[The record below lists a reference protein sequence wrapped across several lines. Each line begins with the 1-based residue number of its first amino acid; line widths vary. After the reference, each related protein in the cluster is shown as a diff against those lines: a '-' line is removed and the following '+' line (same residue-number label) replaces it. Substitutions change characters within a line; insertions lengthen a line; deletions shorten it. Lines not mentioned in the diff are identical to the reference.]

1 MPSLETILSD
11 KSLVIVF
18 AYAPA
23 GLGHLR
29 VTDALYDGLPQ
40 GITPILLGSQ
50 DKSITYIHRL
60 MSLNPVV
67 RYLTEWV
74 QNGTLQ
80 SAFTSAYRNYLKNN
94 TRVLYEQLAT
104 ILDQRLEVPK
114 TILIIAT
121 HFGLAHQLGSI
132 KERIQREKGVKVI
145 LIVQVTD
152 DSPQDIW
159 YVEKADC
166 VFVPSN
172 QTKHDL
178 MRYGKQQGL
187 SHVPFEISPYPVSP
201 LLKKNLTP
209 EQFERKTSQVYPS
222 HNSKIHVAI
231 PISGAAVGMSFFK
244 DIIHA
249 LHMKNDRFFFHV
261 IVKNTQHTASFVNSM
276 KHVPFVELYT
286 AHHDRQIVNI
296 YEKVYEKE
304 IISLEITKPSEQ
316 AFKALFSPH
325 KIGGSILLF
334 AKPVGRQEYDNLFFL
349 KRHNLIPNTI
359 FKLSANNTAQVSIQE
374 NELLTIHAW
383 RGLQLPSSP
392 QESANFILWCI
403 KNSIFMTMMD
413 YRRKENNEVNANG
426 VEIFWRKVVELI
438 PS

>member
-1 MPSLETILSD
+1 MASIETILSD

-29 VTDALYDGLPQ
+29 VTDAVYDGLPE
-40 GITPILLGSQ
+40 GVTPILLGSQ

-60 MSLNPVV
+60 MSLNPIV

-74 QNGTLQ
+74 EHGTLQ
-80 SAFTSAYRNYLKNN
+80 STFTSAYRNYLKNN
-94 TRVLYEQLAT
+94 TKILYQQLTT

-132 KERIQREKGVKVI
+132 KERIQKEKGVKVI

-152 DSPQDIW
+152 DSPQYIW

-166 VFVPSN
+166 IFVPSHK
-172 QTKHDL
+172 TKHDL
-178 MRYGKQQGL
+178 IQYGKQHGL
-187 SHVPFEISPYPVSP
+187 DHVPFEVSPYPVSP
-201 LLKKNLTP
+201 LLKKDLTP
-209 EQFERKTSQVYPS
+209 EQFERKTSQVDPS

-231 PISGAAVGMSFFK
+231 PISGAAVGMAFFK

-249 LHMKNDRFFFHV
+249 LHMKNDRFFFHI

-286 AHHDRQIVNI
+286 AYHDRQIVNI

-304 IISLEITKPSEQ
+304 LISLEITKPSEQ
-316 AFKALFSPH
+316 AFKALFSPRE
-325 KIGGSILLF
+325 IGGSILLF
-334 AKPVGRQEYDNLFFL
+334 AKAVGRQEYDNLDFL
-349 KRHNLIPNTI
+349 KRHSLIPQTV
-359 FKLSANNTAQVSIQE
+359 FTLTENNTTEISIKE
-374 NELLTIHAW
+374 NELLTIHTW
-383 RGLQLPSSP
+383 RGLQLPKNP
-392 QESANFILWCI
+392 KESADFILWCI

-413 YRRKENNEVNANG
+413 YRRKENNEMNANG
-426 VEIFWRKVVELI
+426 VEIFWRKVVELL
-438 PS
+438 P